1 MSGERQT
8 YAIKCREH
16 WKRQKLSSPET
27 LKQRILEVFT
37 HNTNQQD
44 VIVDLYKLVLP
55 DWDQIQSL
63 KGHPE
68 VGIELALFICRKFQD
83 FDRQH
88 HPNCMPGGIWL
99 NFGFSVNRSLEPWG
113 ISFENCVVVPIE
125 KTAL

>member
-1 MSGERQT
+1 MSAEQQNF
-8 YAIKCREH
+8 ASKCREH
-16 WKRQKLSSPET
+16 WEGLKLSNPET

-55 DWDQIQSL
+55 DWDQIQRL

-88 HPNCMPGGIWL
+88 HPNCMPGGAWM
-99 NFGFSVNRSLEPWG
+99 NYGFSVNRELDHWE
-113 ISFENCVVVPIE
+113 IAFD
-125 KTAL
+125 

>member
-1 MSGERQT
+1 MSDEQQT
-8 YAIKCREH
+8 FAIKCRAH
-16 WKRQKLSSPET
+16 WERLKLSNPET

-68 VGIELALFICRKFQD
+68 VGMELALFICRKFQD

-88 HPNCMPGGIWL
+88 HPGCMPAGAWM
-99 NFGFSVNRSLEPWG
+99 NYGFSVNRELDPWG
-113 ISFENCVVVPIE
+113 IAFDRCVVVPIE